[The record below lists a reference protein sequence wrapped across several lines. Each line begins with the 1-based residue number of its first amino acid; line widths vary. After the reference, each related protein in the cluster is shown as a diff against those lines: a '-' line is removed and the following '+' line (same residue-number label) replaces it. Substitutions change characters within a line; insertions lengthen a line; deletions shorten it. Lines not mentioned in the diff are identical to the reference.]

1 MSNRAEMTLQAL
13 RFADCVVLAPAGRV
27 DHQNADALRAALAPH
42 LADCATGRDRL
53 VLDCAR
59 LEYISSAGLRVLM
72 LAARQVKAQGGS
84 MVVAAMQPVVR
95 EVFEISR
102 FNLVFETFGTMRE
115 ALGRLSPAALA
126 MYGN

>member
-1 MSNRAEMTLQAL
+1 MDLQPK
-13 RFADCVVLAPAGRV
+13 RYVDCVVLAPAGRV

-53 VLDCAR
+53 VLDGAQ

-72 LAARQVKAQGGS
+72 LAARQAKTQGGTI
-84 MVVAAMQPVVR
+84 VVAAMQPVVR

-102 FNLVFETFGTMRE
+102 FNLVFETYGSVRE
-115 ALGRLSPAALA
+115 ALGRCSPAALA
-126 MYGN
+126 AFRD